1 ALEMDDS
8 TYPNV
13 LAMAEIEQY
22 INLQTQM
29 SKQMTIK
36 LIYDHFGA
44 IPYGW
49 KALDI
54 AGMLIDL
61 LKNEKIRIRYN
72 TMYLNPQESHKQLM
86 NVFTN
91 NVESA
96 KAIILKREKVDTAL
110 ISKVKRIVRNLFD
123 TVSLPQDEDG
133 MMLGIQELIN
143 EKVNEIH
150 NYKQKYTNKNYP
162 GLSLINKGPEYFD
175 HFTTRLD
182 NITYFNK
189 LVEMEDDLIQWDD
202 DFETVKDFF
211 ESNQKHLFD
220 QGLAILER
228 YEQNKSFFENEM
240 NEAIGKS
247 IKELKDILENPIPY
261 SEIKDIPGLVESF
274 NQAFEVILEDRKDET
289 KDNLQNDF
297 NSLKEFGNQEGVSDS
312 TKSNIQR
319 IWSNY
324 LSEIDSTTDIYRV
337 DGLIIQSERSK

>member
-1 ALEMDDS
+1 Q
-8 TYPNV
+8 N
-13 LAMAEIEQY
+13 
-22 INLQTQM
+22 
-29 SKQMTIK
+29 
-36 LIYDHFGA
+36 
-44 IPYGW
+44 
-49 KALDI
+49 
-54 AGMLIDL
+54 
-61 LKNEKIRIRYN
+61 
-72 TMYLNPQESHKQLM
+72 
-86 NVFTN
+86 
-91 NVESA
+91 
-96 KAIILKREKVDTAL
+96 
-110 ISKVKRIVRNLFD
+110 
-123 TVSLPQDEDG
+123 
-133 MMLGIQELIN
+133 
-143 EKVNEIH
+143 
-150 NYKQKYTNKNYP
+150 YTNKNYP
-162 GLSLINKGPEYFD
+162 GLSLLNKGLEYFD

-337 DGLIIQSERSK
+337 DGLIIQSERSKTAYLRKMNQEISAFNKENKEEYTEIVEESKVVEQVKITNLMKPTTLTTSQDVEVFVNQLSNKLKQSIQMNHIIEIVD